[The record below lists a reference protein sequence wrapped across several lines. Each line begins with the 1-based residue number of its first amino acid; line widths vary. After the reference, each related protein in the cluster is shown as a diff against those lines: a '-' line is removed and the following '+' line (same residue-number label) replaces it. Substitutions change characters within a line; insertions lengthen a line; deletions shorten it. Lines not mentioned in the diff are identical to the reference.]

1 MSVPVCYDNS
11 NLFQCFQT
19 LVGCLIQRVL
29 CKVYQL
35 KILMIFQRF
44 IVNACNEIFFAMISV
59 MLSIL
64 RRTVGKTTKEL
75 IEIFTDRSLKQW
87 MSSFGREEILL
98 SDRSRVLRFW
108 KQKPN
113 FGGIL
118 VMKFSDKLQSKI

>member
-1 MSVPVCYDNS
+1 MFAMK
-11 NLFQCFQT
+11 L
-19 LVGCLIQRVL
+19 
-29 CKVYQL
+29 
-35 KILMIFQRF
+35 
-44 IVNACNEIFFAMISV
+44 FFAMISV

-75 IEIFTDRSLKQW
+75 IEIFTDRSLMQW